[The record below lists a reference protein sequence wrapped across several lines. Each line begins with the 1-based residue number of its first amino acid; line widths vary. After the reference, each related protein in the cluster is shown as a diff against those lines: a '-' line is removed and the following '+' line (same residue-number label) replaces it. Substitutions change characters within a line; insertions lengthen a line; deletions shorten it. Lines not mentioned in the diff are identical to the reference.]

1 MSGQHSN
8 PLRVVM
14 FNAEK
19 ARLLA
24 GWSKTF
30 GTWWNANIL
39 AQNRRKRRF
48 ALSS

>member
-24 GWSKTF
+24 G
-30 GTWWNANIL
+30 
-39 AQNRRKRRF
+39 
-48 ALSS
+48 